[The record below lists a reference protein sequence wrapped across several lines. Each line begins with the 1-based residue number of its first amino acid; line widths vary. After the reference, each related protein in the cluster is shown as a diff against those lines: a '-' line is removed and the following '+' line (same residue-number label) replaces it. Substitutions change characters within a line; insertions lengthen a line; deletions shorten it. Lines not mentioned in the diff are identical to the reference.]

1 MSGWKILLTNFFS
14 TLFSLLLRGRRHSHF
29 SVSHALSLW
38 NNKSSFLIILILC
51 FFRFWWIIY
60 QEWSR
65 TDVTKL
71 LNVFSY
77 WTAVSESLINITII
91 IYYCFSLSLTQKF
104 TIFCLYKRKWINRS
118 FYDCSDYWENLYTF
132 DKSPVTKT
140 SKKNSSLSVWLS
152 QFAVYSLTP

>member
-77 WTAVSESLINITII
+77 WTAVSALINIII
-91 IYYCFSLSLTQKF
+91 IIIIVISLSHWPKNLRYFVCINVNESIVPF
-104 TIFCLYKRKWINRS
+104 TTAQIIGRICIHLINH
-118 FYDCSDYWENLYTF
+118 
-132 DKSPVTKT
+132 P
-140 SKKNSSLSVWLS
+140 
-152 QFAVYSLTP
+152 